1 LTRTDVDV
9 FEKLDAQLAGL
20 HSEMSTLTKKAPNDA
35 VNVFKIALINATLTG
50 CNTLLDK
57 EYRPFQD
64 FETFSAD
71 DLPTNSDVSLII
83 SQYLNCM
90 EKLRADNVAQ
100 IHGKW
105 VWLIEDTNEEIRTAP
120 PRKIAEKR

>member
-1 LTRTDVDV
+1 VTRTDIDV
-9 FEKLDAQLAGL
+9 FEKLDAQLTGL

-35 VNVFKIALINATLTG
+35 VNIFKMALVNAALTE
-50 CNTLLDK
+50 CNVLLGK

-64 FETFSAD
+64 FETFSVD

-83 SQYLNCM
+83 SQYLTCL

-100 IHGKW
+100 IHGRW
-105 VWLIEDTNEEIRTAP
+105 VWTVEDTNEEIRTAP
-120 PRKIAEKR
+120 PRKISEKK